1 MTPKNPSEDEEFDPE
16 ELEAAADETPTDAIP
31 PELDER
37 TKDLTTWDE
46 APASAG
52 TAAPKVVPEDE
63 AAVEEQLVD
72 EGVDEAER
80 ERRMAAADPD
90 FEP

>member
-16 ELEAAADETPTDAIP
+16 ELEAAADETPTAAIP

-37 TKDLTTWDE
+37 TKDLTAWDE
-46 APASAG
+46 APTSAG
-52 TAAPKVVPEDE
+52 TAAPKVMPEDE
-63 AAVEEQLVD
+63 ASVDEQLVD

-80 ERRMAAADPD
+80 ERRIAAADPD

>member
-1 MTPKNPSEDEEFDPE
+1 MTPKNPSEDEEFEPE
-16 ELEAAADETPTDAIP
+16 ELEAAADETPTDTTP

-37 TKDLTTWDE
+37 TKDLTAWDE
-46 APASAG
+46 APTSAG